1 MHLTCSGLHFT
12 YTGSKTAVIENLS
25 FSMTEPGFNAVFG
38 PSGVGKTSFAKIIS
52 NTQETLKK
60 TFKENSKEKIK
71 ETIKGNIKVNIKV
84 NSNKSI
90 KKNTKGDVEGSV
102 KGNIETENINS
113 ILYTYNLERL
123 PGWSNIGHH
132 LEKVT
137 CQEKQELKNHL
148 VDIFGLKDLL
158 DLRFSQLSM
167 GQQNRINLIRYLL
180 QDFDLLMMDESLAN
194 VDEKLRETIILA
206 IKELFPDRMF
216 IYISHH
222 LMEVSKFCRQI
233 LVFSKASVQKGH
245 SMLIGQDYKQNYKLD
260 KQKLDATMLEIMNAF

>member
-71 ETIKGNIKVNIKV
+71 ETIKR
-84 NSNKSI
+84 
-90 KKNTKGDVEGSV
+90 NTKGDVEGSV

-180 QDFDLLMMDESLAN
+180 QDFDLLIMDESLAN